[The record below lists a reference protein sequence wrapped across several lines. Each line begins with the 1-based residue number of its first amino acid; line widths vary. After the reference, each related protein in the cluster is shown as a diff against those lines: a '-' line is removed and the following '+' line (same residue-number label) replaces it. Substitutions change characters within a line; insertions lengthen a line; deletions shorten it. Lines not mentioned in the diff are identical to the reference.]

1 MMYFTVYF
9 SGYIKSIFVH
19 YEVISELCSVIMMAT
34 IDFINTCYLFILPWV
49 LDAHNVQVQEA
60 CWCTI
65 SFNMSV
71 HLSTQLP
78 QDGL

>member
-34 IDFINTCYLFILPWV
+34 IDFINTCYLFILP
-49 LDAHNVQVQEA
+49 
-60 CWCTI
+60 
-65 SFNMSV
+65 
-71 HLSTQLP
+71 
-78 QDGL
+78 